1 MKIGILTFHC
11 AVNYGAVLQ
20 TYGLCQC
27 LQRMGHE
34 VYVID
39 YRPAYLLKP
48 YKVFSLNRFVA
59 QRCQPI
65 AKRVL
70 RELLAMPTRLSR
82 QVKFRHFI
90 TRNIPLVQLDLQH
103 KKHDF
108 DAFVFGSD
116 QIWNPY
122 ITQLDPVFFAEA
134 PAFQDAKRIT
144 YAASA
149 GSPEHLRTV
158 EASDMNLWLNNFQ
171 ALSVREPSLAHFL
184 KENYGVEASVHID
197 PVLFAGKSIMDTIVS
212 PIRYRRPY
220 ALLFTLEDFRSGLPI
235 VEKIAK
241 ERNLEVKI
249 AVSSL
254 VTLKAN
260 HVMQSLSVG
269 ALLGYFKNAAYIVTS
284 SFHGTVLSLL
294 FEKEFTAFYDS
305 EKVGERI
312 IDLLATLGLKDR
324 IYTSDGQMDKPID
337 WKKVNEKIESKR
349 REAYHYF
356 QQAFNQA
363 I

>member
-48 YKVFSLNRFVA
+48 YKVFSLNRFIA

-70 RELLAMPTRLSR
+70 RELLAIPTRLSR

-134 PAFQDAKRIT
+134 PVFKDAKRIT

-149 GSPEHLRTV
+149 GSPEHLRMV
-158 EASDMNLWLNNFQ
+158 KASDMNLW
-171 ALSVREPSLAHFL
+171 
-184 KENYGVEASVHID
+184 
-197 PVLFAGKSIMDTIVS
+197 
-212 PIRYRRPY
+212 
-220 ALLFTLEDFRSGLPI
+220 
-235 VEKIAK
+235 
-241 ERNLEVKI
+241 
-249 AVSSL
+249 
-254 VTLKAN
+254 
-260 HVMQSLSVG
+260 
-269 ALLGYFKNAAYIVTS
+269 
-284 SFHGTVLSLL
+284 
-294 FEKEFTAFYDS
+294 
-305 EKVGERI
+305 
-312 IDLLATLGLKDR
+312 
-324 IYTSDGQMDKPID
+324 
-337 WKKVNEKIESKR
+337 
-349 REAYHYF
+349 
-356 QQAFNQA
+356 
-363 I
+363 